1 MSQVSNARTEFAAGV
16 RAFIPMIMAN
26 VPFGMVCGAAAI
38 AADLTPWQAF
48 SMSWII
54 FAGSSQIAA
63 TQLFV
68 SGAPILVVICTAAV
82 VNLRFM
88 MYSASIAPHL
98 ASLGKRWQ
106 FLLSYLMV
114 DQAYALAILRYM
126 EQGERRDRHW
136 FLFGI
141 SIATWV
147 CWQIATLLGIFLGSL
162 IPQDWSLDFIIPLT
176 FIAIVVP
183 LLSNRAMLLAGF
195 AGGVASVLLVLPL
208 KLNLI
213 AAAMIG
219 ISVGLLAEKLGWAK

>member
-1 MSQVSNARTEFAAGV
+1 MSQVSNARTEFSAGL
-16 RAFIPMIMAN
+16 RAFIPMLMAN

-38 AADLTPWQAF
+38 AAGMTPWQAF
-48 SMSWII
+48 AMSWII

-63 TQLFV
+63 TQLFA
-68 SGAPILVVICTAAV
+68 SGAPILVVISTAAV
-82 VNLRFM
+82 VSLRFM
-88 MYSASIAPHL
+88 VYSASIAPHL
-98 ASLGKRWQ
+98 APLGKRWQ
-106 FLLSYLMV
+106 FLLSYLMT

-126 EQGERRDRHW
+126 EQGERRYRHW
-136 FLFGI
+136 FLFAI

-176 FIAIVVP
+176 FIALVVP
-183 LLSNRAMLLAGF
+183 LFSNRAMLLAGI
-195 AGGVASVLLVLPL
+195 AGGIASVLLVLPL

-219 ISVGLLAEKLGWAK
+219 ISAGLLAEKLGLAK